1 MFNPP
6 HIEIPHGDEVTT
18 EPQRQAL
25 EAMSQDLINKLSA
38 MVAEQERRAHE
49 FAQQQHSLSSLPI
62 QMLPEISA
70 PEFPEVRVPEIEAAM
85 PQLPPSPPGRT
96 GSAGTAAAPKKRHES
111 PHGARVPHGTTAC
124 SPPLPQS
131 AKPKKYSWDTGDFNK
146 MPTVIRDPK
155 TVKNEGS
162 IGAGTISFIIFIIF
176 AIVLHGC
183 D

>member
-85 PQLPPSPPGRT
+85 PQLPPSPPEEP
-96 GSAGTAAAPKKRHES
+96 AQQVQQLPPKRGMKARMGQGCPMEP
-111 PHGARVPHGTTAC
+111 PHVL
-124 SPPLPQS
+124 PPLPQS